1 MTRLVPTLPPHGA
14 FGAGEYAEVALLQT
28 LELGLSGAYTLFHSV
43 DWSRGVGEQ
52 EQHGAIDIVVVNQA
66 GGCAAADG
74 HFLQRGNDQRHR
86 GLIEQSRTVGSQL
99 LWQRAIHQ
107 GGGQGRRIHLRF
119 VTDTG
124 ALTDGLKCVVVALAG
139 TCVQVDEDSTIWG
152 P

>member
-1 MTRLVPTLPPHGA
+1 
-14 FGAGEYAEVALLQT
+14 
-28 LELGLSGAYTLFHSV
+28 
-43 DWSRGVGEQ
+43 
-52 EQHGAIDIVVVNQA
+52 
-66 GGCAAADG
+66 
-74 HFLQRGNDQRHR
+74 
-86 GLIEQSRTVGSQL
+86 VGSQL